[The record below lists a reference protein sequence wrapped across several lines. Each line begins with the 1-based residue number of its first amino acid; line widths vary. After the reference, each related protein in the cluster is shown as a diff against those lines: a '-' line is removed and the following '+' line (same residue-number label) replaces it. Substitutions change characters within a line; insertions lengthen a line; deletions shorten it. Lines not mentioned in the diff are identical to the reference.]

1 MTPLATDQAVEL
13 AEMFRIMGDVSRL
26 RIVLSCLDG
35 EMAVGDI
42 AAKLDLSPSLVSHHL
57 RLLRAARIL
66 RADRRGKNVYYA
78 AADDHIRCVI
88 EDMVAHVREPLIS
101 DEPLAEAEQ

>member
-13 AEMFRIMGDVSRL
+13 SEMFRIMGDVSRL
-26 RIVLSCLDG
+26 RIILSCLD
-35 EMAVGDI
+35 ERMAVGQI
-42 AAKLDLSPSLVSHHL
+42 ATRLDLSPSLVSHHL

-66 RADRRGKNVYYA
+66 RAERQGKNVYYA

-88 EDMVAHVREPLIS
+88 EDMVAHVREPAAG
-101 DEPLAEAEQ
+101 DEGPGEDAS

>member
-13 AEMFRIMGDVSRL
+13 SEMFRIMGDVSRL
-26 RIVLSCLDG
+26 RIILSCLD
-35 EMAVGDI
+35 ERMAVGQI
-42 AAKLDLSPSLVSHHL
+42 ATRLDLSPSLVSHHL

-66 RADRRGKNVYYA
+66 RAERQGKNVYYA

-88 EDMVAHVREPLIS
+88 EDMVAHVREPAVG
-101 DEPLAEAEQ
+101 DEGPGEDAS